1 MGQCLQVAIA
11 LICRTWSHT
20 QFNSKEISIS
30 TSLLCGKVFCVCIYA
45 CVCVYEG
52 YKQHMIVCEKYKQM
66 LVGYERESCKN
77 TIHSSLFP
85 HPHIIV
91 GGSQRKKHRSL
102 SLLTFCDWN
111 RGRSQSTMFLNH
123 PELVL
128 GGELDSVVSFLSS
141 VGWKF
146 WKSKFQ
152 DVIPGP
158 VLKKKCVGGSL
169 RWVLSLNLVYLQYRY
184 LQLS

>member
-1 MGQCLQVAIA
+1 MGQWLQVATA

-30 TSLLCGKVFCVCIYA
+30 TSLLCGKVLCVCIYA

-52 YKQHMIVCEKYKQM
+52 YKQHIIVCEKYNQM
-66 LVGYERESCKN
+66 LVDYKEKN
-77 TIHSSLFP
+77 YKNNIHSSFFP

-102 SLLTFCDWN
+102 SLLTFCDWK
-111 RGRSQSTMFLNH
+111 RGRSQSTMFLNY

-128 GGELDSVVSFLSS
+128 GRELDSVLFKFSWLKILRIKIPRCDPRTCVS
-141 VGWKF
+141 W
-146 WKSKFQ
+146 
-152 DVIPGP
+152 DA
-158 VLKKKCVGGSL
+158 CVGGSL

-184 LQLS
+184 LKLS